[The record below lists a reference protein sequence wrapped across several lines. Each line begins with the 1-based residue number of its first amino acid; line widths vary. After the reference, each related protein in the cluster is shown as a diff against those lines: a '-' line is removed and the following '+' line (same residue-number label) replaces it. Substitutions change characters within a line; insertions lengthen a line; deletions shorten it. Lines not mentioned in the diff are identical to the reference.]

1 MSKSKFSIYDEK
13 ITELLRQNT
22 NLSNTDV
29 ARLILNTNES
39 TKQNYEVDLLRTYIL
54 RSKKRLLDQHEG
66 FFKATNEVD
75 IPITSA
81 RNMWIKT
88 KNKEGLNYSVL
99 AKNPYFVD
107 ESETEKQNLLQDI
120 ENAISNV
127 LSKFKKEDYIFSPNQ
142 HESNLKAIKITISD
156 DHVGLEPNPNN
167 NGLFKYEYNAEIY
180 SNSYEKVFKSV
191 IKEFNTHGKFDL
203 LLLDNL
209 GDEQDG
215 WNGLT
220 TRGGHELPQNMSN
233 AEVFETCIDVKVK
246 MIKSLVENNIANKI
260 ILRKV
265 TNDNHSGDFGHTI
278 NLAVKK
284 IINLIYSNDIVE
296 VETLTGFLEHRIYG
310 EHCFILTHGK
320 DAKQMFRGLPLK
332 LDDKTINYINDYIRF
347 YDINSKYI
355 HVEKGDLHQIG
366 YNKCNTFDYR
376 NFMSFAPPSSWVQHN
391 FGDCYSGYS
400 IQVIPKYENEISHTD
415 YFLDYK
421 KLK

>member
-1 MSKSKFSIYDEK
+1 MEKKSRWHIYDNEIAELIQEHQNNIKVAK
-13 ITELLRQNT
+13 IILKT
-22 NLSNTDV
+22 NDSIHKNKD
-29 ARLILNTNES
+29 LN
-39 TKQNYEVDLLRTYIL
+39 LLRTYV
-54 RSKKRLLDQHEG
+54 KRFRTRALKNASSNLQVDY
-66 FFKATNEVD
+66 TNVKHL
-75 IPITSA
+75 
-81 RNMWIKT
+81 WLKT
-88 KNKEGLNYSVL
+88 KNESVFV
-99 AKNPYFVD
+99 KNPDYK
-107 ESETEKQNLLQDI
+107 EPELLETTKRLEK
-120 ENAISNV
+120 AIDKV
-127 LSKFKKEDYIFSPNQ
+127 LNKFNKEDYVFYPNQ
-142 HESNLKAIKITISD
+142 HEGNLKAIKITISD

-180 SNSYEKVFKSV
+180 ANSYEKVFNSV
-191 IKEFNTHGKFDL
+191 IKEFRTHGKFDL

-215 WNGLT
+215 WNGFT
-220 TRGGHELPQNMSN
+220 TRGGHALSQNMTN

-246 MIKSLVENNIANKI
+246 MIKSLVENNISNKI

-296 VETLTGFLEHRIYG
+296 VETLTQFLEHRIYG
-310 EHCFILTHGK
+310 DHCFILTHGK
-320 DAKQMFRGLPLK
+320 DTKQMFRGLPLK
-332 LDDKTINYINDYIRF
+332 LDEKTINFINDYLRF
-347 YDINSKYI
+347 YDINSKYV

-400 IQVIPKYENEISHTD
+400 IQVIPKFENEISHTD

-421 KLK
+421 KLR

>member
-1 MSKSKFSIYDEK
+1 MEKKSRWHIYDNE
-13 ITELLRQNT
+13 IAELIQEHQN
-22 NLSNTDV
+22 NVKV
-29 ARLILNTNES
+29 ARIILKTNDS
-39 TKQNYEVDLLRTYIL
+39 IHKNKDLNLLRTYV
-54 RSKKRLLDQHEG
+54 KRFRTRALKNASSNLQVDY
-66 FFKATNEVD
+66 TNVKHL
-75 IPITSA
+75 
-81 RNMWIKT
+81 WLKT
-88 KNKEGLNYSVL
+88 KNESVFVKNPDYKEPELLETTKHLEKVIESVL
-99 AKNPYFVD
+99 N
-107 ESETEKQNLLQDI
+107 
-120 ENAISNV
+120 
-127 LSKFKKEDYIFSPNQ
+127 KFNKKDYVFYPNQ

-180 SNSYEKVFKSV
+180 ANSYEKVFNSV
-191 IKEFNTHGKFDL
+191 IKEFRTHGKFDL

-215 WNGLT
+215 WNGFT
-220 TRGGHELPQNMSN
+220 TRGGHALPQNMTN

-296 VETLTGFLEHRIYG
+296 VETLTQFLEHRIYG
-310 EHCFILTHGK
+310 DHCFILTHGK
-320 DAKQMFRGLPLK
+320 DTKQMFKGLPLK
-332 LDDKTINYINDYIRF
+332 LDEKTINFINDYLRF
-347 YDINSKYI
+347 YDIKSKYV

-400 IQVIPKYENEISHTD
+400 IQVIPKFENEISHTD

-421 KLK
+421 KLR

>member
-1 MSKSKFSIYDEK
+1 MEKKSRWHIYDNEIAELIQEHQNNVKVARIILKTNDSIYKNKD
-13 ITELLRQNT
+13 
-22 NLSNTDV
+22 
-29 ARLILNTNES
+29 LN
-39 TKQNYEVDLLRTYIL
+39 LLRTYV
-54 RSKKRLLDQHEG
+54 KRFRTRALKNASSNLQVDY
-66 FFKATNEVD
+66 TNVKHL
-75 IPITSA
+75 
-81 RNMWIKT
+81 WLKT
-88 KNKEGLNYSVL
+88 KNESVFV
-99 AKNPYFVD
+99 KNPDYK
-107 ESETEKQNLLQDI
+107 EPELLETTKHLEK
-120 ENAISNV
+120 AIDKV
-127 LSKFKKEDYIFSPNQ
+127 LNKFNKKDYIFYHNK

-156 DHVGLEPNPNN
+156 DHVGLEPNPND

-180 SNSYEKVFKSV
+180 ANSYEKVFNSV
-191 IKEFNTHGKFDL
+191 IKEFRTHGKFDL

-215 WNGLT
+215 WNGFT
-220 TRGGHELPQNMSN
+220 TRGGHALPQNMTN

-296 VETLTGFLEHRIYG
+296 VETLTQFLEHRIYG
-310 EHCFILTHGK
+310 DHCFILTHGK
-320 DAKQMFRGLPLK
+320 DTKQMFKGLPLK
-332 LDDKTINYINDYIRF
+332 LDEKTINFINDYLRF
-347 YDINSKYI
+347 YDINSKYV

-400 IQVIPKYENEISHTD
+400 IQVIPKFENEISHTD

-421 KLK
+421 KLR

>member
-1 MSKSKFSIYDEK
+1 MITNQFNYLDEK
-13 ITELLRQNT
+13 ITPLLEKREFTNTEIARQLLN
-22 NLSNTDV
+22 SDV
-29 ARLILNTNES
+29 GGHLNPKVKLLAQYITRHEKRILDT
-39 TKQNYEVDLLRTYIL
+39 
-54 RSKKRLLDQHEG
+54 HEG
-66 FFKATNEVD
+66 VYNATNDLDV
-75 IPITSA
+75 PNTYVKH
-81 RNMWIKT
+81 MWLKD
-88 KNKEGLNYSVL
+88 KHKSLFV
-99 AKNPYFVD
+99 KNPNFI
-107 ESETEKQNLLQDI
+107 EPI
-120 ENAISNV
+120 ENENNINETIEKAIENV
-127 LSKFKKEDYIFSPNQ
+127 LSKFNKEDYIFCPNQ

-156 DHVGLEPNPNN
+156 DHVGLEPNPNG

-180 SNSYEKVFKSV
+180 CNSYEKVFKSV
-191 IKEFNTHGKFDL
+191 VKEFNTHGKFDL

-220 TRGGHELPQNMSN
+220 TRGGHELSQNMTN

-246 MIKSLVENNIANKI
+246 MIKSLVEKNIANKI

-265 TNDNHSGDFGHTI
+265 SNDNHSGDFGHTI

-296 VETLTGFLEHRIYG
+296 VETLTQFLEHRIYG

-320 DAKQMFRGLPLK
+320 DTKQMFRGLPLK

-347 YDINSKYI
+347 YDIKSKYI

-421 KLK
+421 KIN

>member
-1 MSKSKFSIYDEK
+1 MEKKSRWHIYDNEIAELIQEHQNNIKVAK
-13 ITELLRQNT
+13 IILKT
-22 NLSNTDV
+22 NDSIHKNKD
-29 ARLILNTNES
+29 LN
-39 TKQNYEVDLLRTYIL
+39 LLRTYV
-54 RSKKRLLDQHEG
+54 KRFRTRALKNASSNLQVDY
-66 FFKATNEVD
+66 TNVKHL
-75 IPITSA
+75 
-81 RNMWIKT
+81 WLKT
-88 KNKEGLNYSVL
+88 KKESVFV
-99 AKNPYFVD
+99 KNPDYK
-107 ESETEKQNLLQDI
+107 EPELLETTKHIEK
-120 ENAISNV
+120 AIDNV
-127 LSKFKKEDYIFSPNQ
+127 LNKFNKKDYIFYPNQ

-156 DHVGLEPNPNN
+156 DHVGLEPNPND

-180 SNSYEKVFKSV
+180 ANSYEKVFNSV
-191 IKEFNTHGKFDL
+191 IKEFRTHGKFDL

-215 WNGLT
+215 WNGFT
-220 TRGGHELPQNMSN
+220 TRGGHALPQNMTN

-296 VETLTGFLEHRIYG
+296 VETLTQFLEHRIYG
-310 EHCFILTHGK
+310 DHCFILTHGK
-320 DAKQMFRGLPLK
+320 DTKQMFKGLPLK
-332 LDDKTINYINDYIRF
+332 LDEKTINFINDYLRF
-347 YDINSKYI
+347 YDINSKYV

-400 IQVIPKYENEISHTD
+400 IQVIPKFENEISHTD

-421 KLK
+421 KLR

>member
-1 MSKSKFSIYDEK
+1 MISNKFNYLDELIIPLLEK
-13 ITELLRQNT
+13 KEFTNTEIARKLLNSDVGGHLNPDVKHLAQYITRHQ
-22 NLSNTDV
+22 
-29 ARLILNTNES
+29 
-39 TKQNYEVDLLRTYIL
+39 
-54 RSKKRLLDQHEG
+54 KRFLDTHEG
-66 FFKATNEVD
+66 VYNATNDLDV
-75 IPITSA
+75 PNTSVKH
-81 RNMWIKT
+81 MWLKD
-88 KNKEGLNYSVL
+88 KHKSLFV
-99 AKNPYFVD
+99 KNPNFV
-107 ESETEKQNLLQDI
+107 EPI
-120 ENAISNV
+120 ENENNINETIEKAIENV
-127 LSKFKKEDYIFSPNQ
+127 LSKFNKEDYIFCPNQ

-156 DHVGLEPNPNN
+156 DHVGLEPNPNG

-180 SNSYEKVFKSV
+180 CNSYEKVFKSV
-191 IKEFNTHGKFDL
+191 VKEFNTHGKFDL

-220 TRGGHELPQNMSN
+220 TRGGHELSQNMTN

-246 MIKSLVENNIANKI
+246 MIKSLVEKNIANKI

-265 TNDNHSGDFGHTI
+265 SNDNHSGDFGHTI

-296 VETLTGFLEHRIYG
+296 VETLTQFLEHRIYG

-320 DAKQMFRGLPLK
+320 DAKQMFKGLPLK

-347 YDINSKYI
+347 YNINSKYI

-421 KLK
+421 KIN

>member
-1 MSKSKFSIYDEK
+1 MKNKFNYLDEK
-13 ITELLRQNT
+13 IKPLIEQGINPTIIARKLL
-22 NLSNTDV
+22 SSDV
-29 ARLILNTNES
+29 GGQLNPEVKILA
-39 TKQNYEVDLLRTYIL
+39 QYI
-54 RSKKRLLDQHEG
+54 RRHEKRILDTHEG
-66 FFKATNEVD
+66 FYEATNQVD

-88 KNKEGLNYSVL
+88 QNKDGLNFSVL
-99 AKNPYFVD
+99 AKNPNFVD
-107 ESETEKQNLLQDI
+107 EKAEEEKNII
-120 ENAISNV
+120 EHIEKAIENV
-127 LSKFKKEDYIFSPNQ
+127 LSKFNKEDYIFNPNQ

-156 DHVGLEPNPNN
+156 DHVGLEPNPNG

-180 SNSYEKVFKSV
+180 CNSYEKVFKSV

-220 TRGGHELPQNMSN
+220 TRAGHELPQNMTN

-265 TNDNHSGDFGHTI
+265 SNDNHSGDFGHTI

-296 VETLTGFLEHRIYG
+296 VETLTQFLEHRIYG

-320 DAKQMFRGLPLK
+320 DTKQMFKGLPLK

-347 YDINSKYI
+347 YDIKSKYI

-421 KLK
+421 KMN

>member
-1 MSKSKFSIYDEK
+1 MENKHKRWLQYESQIK
-13 ITELLRQNT
+13 ELIQVYN
-22 NLSNTDV
+22 SNNKV
-29 ARLILNTNES
+29 AKAILGENAS
-39 TKQNYEVDLLRTYIL
+39 VKEVDLLRKYVSSIRNSGTRNASINL
-54 RSKKRLLDQHEG
+54 G
-66 FFKATNEVD
+66 VD
-75 IPITSA
+75 TSNVKHLWLKDKDA
-81 RNMWIKT
+81 SLFVKNPDYKEPTFEEIT
-88 KNKEGLNYSVL
+88 KNLEK
-99 AKNPYFVD
+99 AI
-107 ESETEKQNLLQDI
+107 ES
-120 ENAISNV
+120 V
-127 LSKFKKEDYIFSPNQ
+127 LSKFNKEDYIFYPNQ
-142 HESNLKAIKITISD
+142 HEGNLKAIKITISD

-180 SNSYEKVFKSV
+180 ANSYEKVFNSV
-191 IKEFNTHGKFDL
+191 VKEFKTHGKFDL

-233 AEVFETCIDVKVK
+233 AEVFETCIDVKVR

-284 IINLIYSNDIVE
+284 IINLIYSNEIVE
-296 VETLTGFLEHRIYG
+296 VETLTRFLEHRIYG
-310 EHCFILTHGK
+310 DHCFILTHGK

-332 LDDKTINYINDYIRF
+332 LDEKTINYINDYIRF
-347 YDINSKYI
+347 YDIKSKFV

-376 NFMSFAPPSSWVQHN
+376 NFMSFEPPSSWVQHN

-421 KLK
+421 KIN

>member
-1 MSKSKFSIYDEK
+1 MEKKSRWHIYDNEIAELIQEHKNNVKVAKIILKTNDSIYKNKD
-13 ITELLRQNT
+13 L
-22 NLSNTDV
+22 
-29 ARLILNTNES
+29 
-39 TKQNYEVDLLRTYIL
+39 DLLRTYV
-54 RSKKRLLDQHEG
+54 KRFRTRALKNASSNLQVDY
-66 FFKATNEVD
+66 TNVKHL
-75 IPITSA
+75 
-81 RNMWIKT
+81 WLKT
-88 KNKEGLNYSVL
+88 KNESVFVKNPDYKEPELLETTKHLEKAIESVL
-99 AKNPYFVD
+99 N
-107 ESETEKQNLLQDI
+107 
-120 ENAISNV
+120 
-127 LSKFKKEDYIFSPNQ
+127 KFNKEDYIFYPNQ

-156 DHVGLEPNPNN
+156 DHVGLEPNPND

-180 SNSYEKVFKSV
+180 ANSYEKVFNSV
-191 IKEFNTHGKFDL
+191 IKEFRTHGKFDL

-215 WNGLT
+215 WNGFT
-220 TRGGHELPQNMSN
+220 TRGGHALPQNMTN

-284 IINLIYSNDIVE
+284 IINLIYSNEIVE
-296 VETLTGFLEHRIYG
+296 VETLTQFLEHRIYG
-310 EHCFILTHGK
+310 DHCFILTHGK
-320 DAKQMFRGLPLK
+320 DTKQMFRGLPLK
-332 LDDKTINYINDYIRF
+332 LDEKTINFINDYLRF
-347 YDINSKYI
+347 YDINSKYV

-400 IQVIPKYENEISHTD
+400 IQVIPKFENEISHTD

-421 KLK
+421 KLI

>member
-1 MSKSKFSIYDEK
+1 MEKKSRWHIYDNEIAELIQEHQNNVKVARIILKTNDSIYKNKD
-13 ITELLRQNT
+13 
-22 NLSNTDV
+22 
-29 ARLILNTNES
+29 LN
-39 TKQNYEVDLLRTYIL
+39 LLRTYV
-54 RSKKRLLDQHEG
+54 KRFRTRALKNASSNLQVDY
-66 FFKATNEVD
+66 TNVKHL
-75 IPITSA
+75 
-81 RNMWIKT
+81 WLKT
-88 KNKEGLNYSVL
+88 KSESVFV
-99 AKNPYFVD
+99 KNPDYKEPVLL
-107 ESETEKQNLLQDI
+107 ETTKHLEK
-120 ENAISNV
+120 AIDKV
-127 LSKFKKEDYIFSPNQ
+127 LNKFNKEDYIFYPNQ

-156 DHVGLEPNPNN
+156 DHVGLEPNPND

-180 SNSYEKVFKSV
+180 ANSYEKVFNSV
-191 IKEFNTHGKFDL
+191 IKEFRTHGKFDL

-215 WNGLT
+215 WNGFT
-220 TRGGHELPQNMSN
+220 TRGGHALPQNMTN

-296 VETLTGFLEHRIYG
+296 VETLTQFLEHRIYG
-310 EHCFILTHGK
+310 DHCFILTHGK
-320 DAKQMFRGLPLK
+320 DAKQMFKGLPLK
-332 LDDKTINYINDYIRF
+332 LDEKTINFINDYLRF
-347 YDINSKYI
+347 YDINSKYV

-400 IQVIPKYENEISHTD
+400 IQVIPKFENEISHTD

-421 KLK
+421 KLR

>member
-1 MSKSKFSIYDEK
+1 MEKKSRWHIYDNEISELIQEHQNNIKVAK
-13 ITELLRQNT
+13 IILKT
-22 NLSNTDV
+22 NDSIHKNKD
-29 ARLILNTNES
+29 LN
-39 TKQNYEVDLLRTYIL
+39 LLRTYV
-54 RSKKRLLDQHEG
+54 KRFRTRALKNASSNLQVDY
-66 FFKATNEVD
+66 TNVKHL
-75 IPITSA
+75 
-81 RNMWIKT
+81 WLKT
-88 KNKEGLNYSVL
+88 KNESVFV
-99 AKNPYFVD
+99 KNPDYK
-107 ESETEKQNLLQDI
+107 EPELLETTKHLEK
-120 ENAISNV
+120 AIDKV
-127 LSKFKKEDYIFSPNQ
+127 LNKFNKKDYIFYPNK

-156 DHVGLEPNPNN
+156 DHVGLEPNPND

-180 SNSYEKVFKSV
+180 ANSYEKVFNSV
-191 IKEFNTHGKFDL
+191 IKEFRTHGKFDL

-215 WNGLT
+215 WNGFT
-220 TRGGHELPQNMSN
+220 TRGGHALPQNMTN

-296 VETLTGFLEHRIYG
+296 VETLTQFLEHRIYG
-310 EHCFILTHGK
+310 DHCFILTHGK
-320 DAKQMFRGLPLK
+320 DTKQMFRGLPLK
-332 LDDKTINYINDYIRF
+332 LDEKTINFINDYLRF
-347 YDINSKYI
+347 YDINSKYV

-400 IQVIPKYENEISHTD
+400 IQVIPKFENEISHTD

-421 KLK
+421 KLR

>member
-1 MSKSKFSIYDEK
+1 MENKHKRWLQYESQIKELIQVYD
-13 ITELLRQNT
+13 
-22 NLSNTDV
+22 SNNKV
-29 ARLILNTNES
+29 AKAILGENAS
-39 TKQNYEVDLLRTYIL
+39 VKEVDLLRKYVSSIRNAGTRNASMNL
-54 RSKKRLLDQHEG
+54 G
-66 FFKATNEVD
+66 VD
-75 IPITSA
+75 TSNVKHLWLKDKEA
-81 RNMWIKT
+81 SLFVKNPDYKEPTFEETT
-88 KNKEGLNYSVL
+88 KNL
-99 AKNPYFVD
+99 
-107 ESETEKQNLLQDI
+107 EK
-120 ENAISNV
+120 AIDKA
-127 LSKFKKEDYIFSPNQ
+127 LKKFNKEDYIFYPNQ

-180 SNSYEKVFKSV
+180 ANSYEKVFNSV
-191 IKEFNTHGKFDL
+191 IKEFRTHGKFDL

-220 TRGGHELPQNMSN
+220 TRGGHELPQNMTN

-284 IINLIYSNDIVE
+284 IINLIYSKDLVE
-296 VETLTGFLEHRIYG
+296 VETLTRFLEHRIYG
-310 EHCFILTHGK
+310 DHCFILTHGK

-332 LDDKTINYINDYIRF
+332 LDEKTINYINDYLRF
-347 YDINSKYI
+347 YDINSKFV

-421 KLK
+421 KIN

>member
-1 MSKSKFSIYDEK
+1 MEKKSRWHIYDNEIAELIQEHQNNVKVARIILKTNDSIYKNKD
-13 ITELLRQNT
+13 
-22 NLSNTDV
+22 
-29 ARLILNTNES
+29 LN
-39 TKQNYEVDLLRTYIL
+39 LLRTYV
-54 RSKKRLLDQHEG
+54 KRFRTRALKNASSNLQVDY
-66 FFKATNEVD
+66 TNVKHL
-75 IPITSA
+75 
-81 RNMWIKT
+81 WLKT
-88 KNKEGLNYSVL
+88 KNESVFV
-99 AKNPYFVD
+99 KNPDYK
-107 ESETEKQNLLQDI
+107 EPELLETTKHLEK
-120 ENAISNV
+120 AIDKV
-127 LSKFKKEDYIFSPNQ
+127 LNKFKKEDYIFYPNQ

-156 DHVGLEPNPNN
+156 DHVGLEPNPND
-167 NGLFKYEYNAEIY
+167 NGLFKYKYNAEIY
-180 SNSYEKVFKSV
+180 ANSYEKVFNSV
-191 IKEFNTHGKFDL
+191 IKEFRTHGKFDL

-215 WNGLT
+215 WNGFT
-220 TRGGHELPQNMSN
+220 TRGGHALPQNMTN

-296 VETLTGFLEHRIYG
+296 VETLTQFLEHRIYG
-310 EHCFILTHGK
+310 DHCFILTHGK
-320 DAKQMFRGLPLK
+320 DTKQMFKGLPLK
-332 LDDKTINYINDYIRF
+332 LDEKTINFINDYLRF
-347 YDINSKYI
+347 YDINSKYV

-400 IQVIPKYENEISHTD
+400 IQVIPKFENEISHTD

-421 KLK
+421 KLR

>member
-1 MSKSKFSIYDEK
+1 MKLHKRWLQYESEVKELIQEYKSNSKIAKIILGNVEKTEIDLFRKYIASVRNLGFKEVAKKVGVENTSQKMIWFKTKDFSVRADNPDYLPPEIPK
-13 ITELLRQNT
+13 IT
-22 NLSNTDV
+22 
-29 ARLILNTNES
+29 
-39 TKQNYEVDLLRTYIL
+39 
-54 RSKKRLLDQHEG
+54 QHLE
-66 FFKATNEVD
+66 KAID
-75 IPITSA
+75 
-81 RNMWIKT
+81 K
-88 KNKEGLNYSVL
+88 
-99 AKNPYFVD
+99 
-107 ESETEKQNLLQDI
+107 
-120 ENAISNV
+120 V
-127 LSKFKKEDYIFSPNQ
+127 LSKFNKEDYIFYPNQ
-142 HESNLKAIKITISD
+142 HESNLKAIKVTISD

-167 NGLFKYEYNAEIY
+167 KGLFKYEYNAEIY
-180 SNSYEKVFKSV
+180 TNSYEKVFNSV
-191 IKEFNTHGKFDL
+191 LKEFRTHGKFDL
-203 LLLDNL
+203 LLFDNL

-233 AEVFETCIDVKVK
+233 AEVFETCIDTKVK
-246 MIKSLVENNIANKI
+246 IIKSLVENNIANKI

-284 IINLIYSNDIVE
+284 IINLIYSTEIVE
-296 VETLTGFLEHRIYG
+296 VETLTRFLEHRIYG
-310 EHCFILTHGK
+310 DHCFILTHGK

-332 LDDKTINYINDYIRF
+332 LDDKTINYINDYLRF
-347 YDINSKYI
+347 YNINSKFV

-400 IQVIPKYENEISHTD
+400 IQVIPKFENEISHTD

-421 KLK
+421 KLV

>member
-1 MSKSKFSIYDEK
+1 MKLHKRWLQYESEVKELIQIYD
-13 ITELLRQNT
+13 
-22 NLSNTDV
+22 SNNKV
-29 ARLILNTNES
+29 AKVILGKEAT
-39 TKQNYEVDLLRTYIL
+39 TKDIDLLRKYVSSIRNAGTRNASINL
-54 RSKKRLLDQHEG
+54 G
-66 FFKATNEVD
+66 VD
-75 IPITSA
+75 TS
-81 RNMWIKT
+81 NVKHLWLKD
-88 KNKEGLNYSVL
+88 KEASIFV
-99 AKNPYFVD
+99 KNPDYK
-107 ESETEKQNLLQDI
+107 EQNLKETTEHL
-120 ENAISNV
+120 EKAIDKV
-127 LSKFKKEDYIFSPNQ
+127 LSKFNKECYIFYPNQ
-142 HESNLKAIKITISD
+142 HESNLKAIKVTISD

-180 SNSYEKVFKSV
+180 SNSYEKVFNSV
-191 IKEFNTHGKFDL
+191 LKEFRTHGKFDL

-296 VETLTGFLEHRIYG
+296 VETLTRFLEHRIYG
-310 EHCFILTHGK
+310 DHCFILTHGK

-332 LDDKTINYINDYIRF
+332 LDDKTINYINDYLRF
-347 YDINSKYI
+347 YDINSKFV

-421 KLK
+421 KLV

>member
-1 MSKSKFSIYDEK
+1 MIPNKWNYLDSEI
-13 ITELLRQNT
+13 IPLLKDNINPSVIARKLLNSDVGCVL
-22 NLSNTDV
+22 NPDVKALS
-29 ARLILNTNES
+29 E
-39 TKQNYEVDLLRTYIL
+39 YI
-54 RSKKRLLDQHEG
+54 RRHTKRLLGTHEG
-66 FFKATNEVD
+66 VYNSATKIDV
-75 IPITSA
+75 PYTS
-81 RNMWIKT
+81 IKHLWHEFRDE
-88 KNKEGLNYSVL
+88 KGKKLGN
-99 AKNPYFVD
+99 AFIKNPDYLETNSEI
-107 ESETEKQNLLQDI
+107 ESLTEILEKSIN
-120 ENAISNV
+120 NV
-127 LSKFKKEDYIFSPNQ
+127 LSKFSNKDYIFYPNQ

-156 DHVGLEPNPNN
+156 DHVGLEPNPNG

-180 SNSYEKVFKSV
+180 SQSYEKVFKSIV
-191 IKEFNTHGKFDL
+191 KEFNTHGKFDL

-233 AEVFETCIDVKVK
+233 SEVFETCIDVKVK

-284 IINLIYSNDIVE
+284 IINLIYSTEIVE
-296 VETLTGFLEHRIYG
+296 VETLTQFLEHRIYG
-310 EHCFILTHGK
+310 DHCFILTHGK

-332 LDDKTINYINDYIRF
+332 LDDRTINYINDYIRF
-347 YDINSKYI
+347 YNIESKFI

-400 IQVIPKYENEISHTD
+400 IQVIPKHENEISHTD
-415 YFLDYK
+415 YFLNYK
-421 KLK
+421 KLN

>member
-1 MSKSKFSIYDEK
+1 MEKKSRWHIYDNEIAELIQEHQNNVKVAKIILKTNDSIYKNKD
-13 ITELLRQNT
+13 
-22 NLSNTDV
+22 
-29 ARLILNTNES
+29 LN
-39 TKQNYEVDLLRTYIL
+39 LLRTYV
-54 RSKKRLLDQHEG
+54 KRFRTRALKNASSNLQVDY
-66 FFKATNEVD
+66 TNVKHL
-75 IPITSA
+75 
-81 RNMWIKT
+81 WLKT
-88 KNKEGLNYSVL
+88 KNESVFV
-99 AKNPYFVD
+99 KNPDYK
-107 ESETEKQNLLQDI
+107 EPELLETTKHLEK
-120 ENAISNV
+120 AIDKV
-127 LSKFKKEDYIFSPNQ
+127 LNKFNKEDYVFYPNQ

-156 DHVGLEPNPNN
+156 DHVGLEPNPND

-180 SNSYEKVFKSV
+180 ANSYEKVFNSV
-191 IKEFNTHGKFDL
+191 IKEFRTHGKFYL

-215 WNGLT
+215 WNGFT
-220 TRGGHELPQNMSN
+220 TRGGHALPQNMTN

-296 VETLTGFLEHRIYG
+296 VETLTQFLEHRIYG
-310 EHCFILTHGK
+310 DHCFILTHGK
-320 DAKQMFRGLPLK
+320 DAKQMFKGLPLK
-332 LDDKTINYINDYIRF
+332 LDEKTINFINDYLRF
-347 YDINSKYI
+347 YDINSKYV

-400 IQVIPKYENEISHTD
+400 IQVIPKFENEISHTD

-421 KLK
+421 KLR

>member
-1 MSKSKFSIYDEK
+1 MIKSKWSKFDCEIELYIKDTEYGSTK
-13 ITELLRQNT
+13 IAQLLLNTKLGHHQSSEVNALRKYIIRQRNKGIKEATT
-22 NLSNTDV
+22 NLQVDKTNVKHLWLKDKNSSLFVKNPDYKEPELTDV
-29 ARLILNTNES
+29 
-39 TKQNYEVDLLRTYIL
+39 TKHLETAI
-54 RSKKRLLDQHEG
+54 E
-66 FFKATNEVD
+66 
-75 IPITSA
+75 
-81 RNMWIKT
+81 
-88 KNKEGLNYSVL
+88 SVL
-99 AKNPYFVD
+99 N
-107 ESETEKQNLLQDI
+107 
-120 ENAISNV
+120 
-127 LSKFKKEDYIFSPNQ
+127 KFNKKDYIFYPNQ
-142 HESNLKAIKITISD
+142 HESNLKALKVTISD

-167 NGLFKYEYNAEIY
+167 NGLFKYDYNAEIY
-180 SNSYEKVFKSV
+180 SNSYEKVFKSIV
-191 IKEFNTHGKFDL
+191 KEFNTHGKFDL
-203 LLLDNL
+203 LLFDNL

-215 WNGLT
+215 FNGLT
-220 TRGGHELPQNMSN
+220 TRGGHKLPQNMTN

-246 MIKSLVENNIANKI
+246 IIKSLVENNIANKI

-296 VETLTGFLEHRIYG
+296 VETLTRFLEHRTYG
-310 EHCFILTHGK
+310 DHCFILTHGK
-320 DAKQMFRGLPLK
+320 DASQMFKGLPLK

-347 YDINSKYI
+347 YNIESKYI

-400 IQVIPKYENEISHTD
+400 IQVIPKFENEISHTD

-421 KLK
+421 KIN

>member
-1 MSKSKFSIYDEK
+1 MGLIFTKYQQYENQIKELIQIYSKNAKVAKIILGENASNKEVDVLRKYVSSIRNVGTRNASINLGVDTSNVKHLWLKDKDSSLFVKNPDYKEP
-13 ITELLRQNT
+13 ELLE
-22 NLSNTDV
+22 
-29 ARLILNTNES
+29 A
-39 TKQNYEVDLLRTYIL
+39 TKYLE
-54 RSKKRLLDQHEG
+54 
-66 FFKATNEVD
+66 KAID
-75 IPITSA
+75 
-81 RNMWIKT
+81 
-88 KNKEGLNYSVL
+88 
-99 AKNPYFVD
+99 
-107 ESETEKQNLLQDI
+107 
-120 ENAISNV
+120 NV
-127 LSKFKKEDYIFSPNQ
+127 LNKFNKEDYIFYPNQ

-180 SNSYEKVFKSV
+180 ANSYEKVFNSV
-191 IKEFNTHGKFDL
+191 IKEFRTHGKFDL

-215 WNGLT
+215 WNGFT
-220 TRGGHELPQNMSN
+220 TRGGHALPQNMTN

-246 MIKSLVENNIANKI
+246 MIKSLVENNISNKI

-296 VETLTGFLEHRIYG
+296 VETLTQFLEHRIYG
-310 EHCFILTHGK
+310 DHCFILTHGK
-320 DAKQMFRGLPLK
+320 DTKQMFRGLPLK
-332 LDDKTINYINDYIRF
+332 LDEKTINFINDYLRF
-347 YDINSKYI
+347 YDINSKYV

-400 IQVIPKYENEISHTD
+400 IQVIPKFENEISHTD

-421 KLK
+421 KLR

>member
-1 MSKSKFSIYDEK
+1 MEKKSRWHIYDNEIAELIQEHQNNVKVARIILKTNDSIYKNKD
-13 ITELLRQNT
+13 
-22 NLSNTDV
+22 
-29 ARLILNTNES
+29 LN
-39 TKQNYEVDLLRTYIL
+39 LLRTYV
-54 RSKKRLLDQHEG
+54 KRFRTRALKNASSNLQ
-66 FFKATNEVD
+66 VD
-75 IPITSA
+75 YI
-81 RNMWIKT
+81 NVKHLWLKT
-88 KNKEGLNYSVL
+88 KNESVFV
-99 AKNPYFVD
+99 KNPDYK
-107 ESETEKQNLLQDI
+107 EPELLETTKHLEK
-120 ENAISNV
+120 AIDKV
-127 LSKFKKEDYIFSPNQ
+127 LNKFNKEDYIFYPNQ

-156 DHVGLEPNPNN
+156 DHVGLEPNPND

-180 SNSYEKVFKSV
+180 ANSYEKVFNSV
-191 IKEFNTHGKFDL
+191 IKEFRTHGKFDL

-215 WNGLT
+215 WNGFT
-220 TRGGHELPQNMSN
+220 TRGGHALPQNMTN

-296 VETLTGFLEHRIYG
+296 VETLTQFLEHRIYG
-310 EHCFILTHGK
+310 DHCFILTHGK
-320 DAKQMFRGLPLK
+320 DTKQMFKGLPLK
-332 LDDKTINYINDYIRF
+332 LDEKTINFINDYLRF
-347 YDINSKYI
+347 YDIKSKYV

-400 IQVIPKYENEISHTD
+400 IQVIPKFENEISHTD

-421 KLK
+421 KLR

>member
-1 MSKSKFSIYDEK
+1 MIKSKWSKFDEQIERYIKETHYGDSK
-13 ITELLRQNT
+13 ISQLLLNT
-22 NLSNTDV
+22 NLPHHKSSEVNSLRKYVYLFRNKGIKDASNNLQVDT
-29 ARLILNTNES
+29 TNV
-39 TKQNYEVDLLRTYIL
+39 KHLWLKD
-54 RSKKRLLDQHEG
+54 
-66 FFKATNEVD
+66 
-75 IPITSA
+75 
-81 RNMWIKT
+81 
-88 KNKEGLNYSVL
+88 KNSSLFV
-99 AKNPYFVD
+99 KNPDYKEPELTEVTKHL
-107 ESETEKQNLLQDI
+107 ET
-120 ENAISNV
+120 AIDNV
-127 LSKFKKEDYIFSPNQ
+127 LSKFQNKDYIFYPNQ
-142 HESNLKAIKITISD
+142 HESNLKALKVTISD
-156 DHVGLEPNPNN
+156 DHVGLEPNPNG
-167 NGLFKYEYNAEIY
+167 NGLFKYDYNAEIY
-180 SNSYEKVFKSV
+180 SNSYEKVFKSIV
-191 IKEFNTHGKFDL
+191 KEFNTHGKFDL
-203 LLLDNL
+203 LLFDNL

-220 TRGGHELPQNMSN
+220 TRGGHELPQNMTN

-246 MIKSLVENNIANKI
+246 IIKSLVENNIANKI

-284 IINLIYSNDIVE
+284 IINLIYSTEIVE
-296 VETLTGFLEHRIYG
+296 VETLTRFLEHRIYG
-310 EHCFILTHGK
+310 DHCFILTHGK

-332 LDDKTINYINDYIRF
+332 LDDKTINYVNDYLRF
-347 YDINSKYI
+347 YNITSKFV

-421 KLK
+421 KLV

>member
-1 MSKSKFSIYDEK
+1 MENKHKRWLQYENQIKELIQVYD
-13 ITELLRQNT
+13 
-22 NLSNTDV
+22 SNNKV
-29 ARLILNTNES
+29 AKAILGQDAS
-39 TKQNYEVDLLRTYIL
+39 VKEVDLLRKYVSSIRNAGTRNASVNL
-54 RSKKRLLDQHEG
+54 G
-66 FFKATNEVD
+66 VD
-75 IPITSA
+75 TSNVKHLWLKDKDA
-81 RNMWIKT
+81 SLFVKNPDYKETTFEETT
-88 KNKEGLNYSVL
+88 KNLEKAIESVL
-99 AKNPYFVD
+99 G
-107 ESETEKQNLLQDI
+107 
-120 ENAISNV
+120 
-127 LSKFKKEDYIFSPNQ
+127 KFKNTDYIFYPNK

-180 SNSYEKVFKSV
+180 ANSYEKVFNSV
-191 IKEFNTHGKFDL
+191 IKEFKTHGKFDL

-284 IINLIYSNDIVE
+284 IINLIYSKDLVE
-296 VETLTGFLEHRIYG
+296 VETLTRFLEHRIYG
-310 EHCFILTHGK
+310 DHCFILTHGK

-332 LDDKTINYINDYIRF
+332 LDEKTINYINDYLRF
-347 YDINSKYI
+347 YDIKSKFV

-421 KLK
+421 KIN

>member
-1 MSKSKFSIYDEK
+1 MISRFNKYDKEISELYETTKEPTQIARKVLKTDEGGSKNKEVKLLSEYIRRHIRR
-13 ITELLRQNT
+13 IT
-22 NLSNTDV
+22 D
-29 ARLILNTNES
+29 AH
-39 TKQNYEVDLLRTYIL
+39 D
-54 RSKKRLLDQHEG
+54 G
-66 FFKATNEVD
+66 FFNATSQVD

-88 KNKEGLNYSVL
+88 QNKEGLNFSVL
-99 AKNPYFVD
+99 AKNPFFVD
-107 ESETEKQNLLQDI
+107 ENAVDYKMIET
-120 ENAISNV
+120 AIDNV
-127 LSKFKKEDYIFSPNQ
+127 LSNFNKEDYIFNPNQ
-142 HESNLKAIKITISD
+142 NESNLKAIKVTISD
-156 DHVGLEPNPNN
+156 DHVGLEPNPNG
-167 NGLFKYEYNAEIY
+167 NGLFKYEYNGEIY
-180 SNSYEKVFKSV
+180 SQSYEKVFKSV
-191 IKEFNTHGKFDL
+191 VKEFNTHGKFDL

-220 TRGGHELPQNMSN
+220 TRGGHELSQNMSN

-265 TNDNHSGDFGHTI
+265 ANDNHSGDFGHTI

-284 IINLIYSNDIVE
+284 IINLIYSTEIIE
-296 VETLTGFLEHRIYG
+296 VETLTQFLEHRIYG
-310 EHCFILTHGK
+310 DHCFILTHGK

-347 YDINSKYI
+347 YDIKSKYI

-400 IQVIPKYENEISHTD
+400 IQVIPKFENEISHTD

-421 KLK
+421 KLN

>member
-1 MSKSKFSIYDEK
+1 MEKKSRWHIYDNEIAELIQEHQNNIKVAKIILKTNDSIYKNKD
-13 ITELLRQNT
+13 
-22 NLSNTDV
+22 
-29 ARLILNTNES
+29 LN
-39 TKQNYEVDLLRTYIL
+39 LLRTYV
-54 RSKKRLLDQHEG
+54 KRFRTRALKNASSNLQVDY
-66 FFKATNEVD
+66 TNVKHL
-75 IPITSA
+75 
-81 RNMWIKT
+81 WLKT
-88 KNKEGLNYSVL
+88 KSESVFV
-99 AKNPYFVD
+99 KNPDYK
-107 ESETEKQNLLQDI
+107 EPELLETTKHLEKAI
-120 ENAISNV
+120 EGV
-127 LSKFKKEDYIFSPNQ
+127 LNKFNKKDYIFYPNK

-180 SNSYEKVFKSV
+180 AISYEKVFNSV
-191 IKEFNTHGKFDL
+191 IKEFRTHGKFDL

-215 WNGLT
+215 WNGFT
-220 TRGGHELPQNMSN
+220 TRGGHALSQNMTN

-284 IINLIYSNDIVE
+284 IINLIYSNEIVE
-296 VETLTGFLEHRIYG
+296 VETLTQFLEHRIYG
-310 EHCFILTHGK
+310 DHCFILTHGK
-320 DAKQMFRGLPLK
+320 DTKQMFKGLPLK
-332 LDDKTINYINDYIRF
+332 LDEKTINFINDYLRF
-347 YDINSKYI
+347 YDINSKYV

-400 IQVIPKYENEISHTD
+400 IQVIPKFENEISHTD

-421 KLK
+421 KLR